1 MESIYLITALGAIVA
16 GFAQGLSGFAFGLVA
31 MSFWAWA
38 LDPQLAAVLSVIGGL
53 TGQIVA
59 AFTVRRGFNWA
70 MLAPFIAGGLC
81 GIPIGVWLLPMLDI
95 YKFKAILGTFL
106 ILWCPAMLLAKNF
119 PKITLQSRLADGI
132 VGLAGGV
139 MGGIGGFTG
148 TLPTLWC
155 TLRGLDRDTQRSII
169 QNFNFALLIV
179 ITITYASTGIIQADM
194 WPYFLIVSP
203 IVVVTAFIGT
213 RLYLG
218 ISPERFRQ
226 IVLGFLIVSGISMLS
241 SALPHLNLF

>member
-1 MESIYLITALGAIVA
+1 MEFIYLITALGAVVA

-31 MSFWAWA
+31 MSFWAWV
-38 LDPQLAAVLSVIGGL
+38 LDPQIAAALSVTGGL

-59 AFTVRRGFNWA
+59 AFTVRRGFNWK
-70 MLAPFIAGGLC
+70 MLAPFIAGGLL

-95 YKFKAILGTFL
+95 HIFKAILGTFL

-179 ITITYASTGIIQADM
+179 IAITYAGTGLIRVDM
-194 WPYFLIVSP
+194 WPFLLIVSP
-203 IVVVTAFIGT
+203 IVVITAFIGT

-226 IVLGFLIVSGISMLS
+226 IVLGFLIISGISMLS
-241 SALPHLNLF
+241 SALPHLI